1 MCQRQQDERV
11 QSVARDE
18 GGGEPQ
24 VRAQQRVRFEN
35 REATF
40 GYLLAADQLIT
51 HQSSYTNFEDLCDN
65 VRRGFQAVIQHA
77 NIPFITRIGLRYID
91 LITARPGETVD
102 EYVQP
107 QFRAF
112 APDLPA
118 VADGAAERRGS
129 VQLIEWKYPRS
140 RVLFKVYRGT
150 HTDPLPVDL
159 KPVSL
164 RFSRCPSKDRESLI
178 FDIDHFVEELRTP
191 PDWLL
196 VGELIRQLQEPM
208 SQIFGCRARAVGGS
222 LPKCSTA
229 ERSVASDSRR
239 ADARPITQ
247 WKGVIVHSASAQSLG
262 RSAVLG
268 ARSW

>member
-1 MCQRQQDERV
+1 MAIFSGPLRSPPVVYALCQIRFAPFPRWEETVRQIHESLSDRGLGRQDERV
-11 QSVARDE
+11 QAIAIDE

-40 GYLLAADQLIT
+40 GYVLAADQLVT

-91 LITARPGETVD
+91 LITARPEENVD

-107 QFRAF
+107 QLQAF
-112 APDLPA
+112 APDLPTA
-118 VADGAAERRGS
+118 TDGVPERHGS
-129 VQLIEWKYPRS
+129 AQLIEWKYPRS
-140 RVLFKVYRGT
+140 RILFKVYRGN

-164 RFSRCPSKDRESLI
+164 RFSRGPCKDRESLI
-178 FDIDHFVEELRTP
+178 FDIDHFVEELRMP

-208 SQIFGCRARAVGGS
+208 SQIFKAALSEHAVRRYKEG
-222 LPKCSTA
+222 
-229 ERSVASDSRR
+229 DS
-239 ADARPITQ
+239 
-247 WKGVIVHSASAQSLG
+247 
-262 RSAVLG
+262 
-268 ARSW
+268 